1 MDLFFF
7 DILTILLIIVDMH
20 NYGKQIT
27 PLTIFGGVYTCLI
40 NLNNLVIS
48 NVYEFIPVNGYALWI
63 IFGFYLIIF
72 CIDLLGGYLYRKT
85 SHCSFSF
92 STRFVNYGSV
102 TLLFFVGFAAYA
114 IQFLLLYRTYGLA
127 IKGLNNGIL
136 GHLSSLAFILGPV
149 ALDLSIKT
157 GKKIRIIF
165 AALLNISVLGI
176 SVAFGGKYVIFINL
190 TYFLLYFVLKRNQ
203 RANLLKL
210 MKIILPLIGVAVGAF
225 VILYYVIPIVTGQYQ
240 STMDFAIEH
249 MFYYLLGPVIANN
262 FTMSHAG
269 QGNVLIPFAVIVNI
283 CRALVGN
290 NDYVVT
296 IYPFLF
302 QVDSVTKTNVAGFL
316 GETVY
321 NLGIVGALFYTAVIF
336 GIINYFYYQYRS
348 KNKFY
353 LSFCYSNAIIAF
365 LFFGNF
371 YSVSGVFLP
380 LLLAMF
386 LDVFSACRIGHY
398 HI

>member
-48 NVYEFIPVNGYALWI
+48 NVYEFIPVNAHSLWI
-63 IFGFYLIIF
+63 IFGFFLIIF
-72 CIDLLGGYLYRKT
+72 CIDLLGGYLYRNT
-85 SHCSFSF
+85 PHCSFSF
-92 STRFVNYGSV
+92 SIRFVNYGSV
-102 TLLFFVGFAAYA
+102 TLLFFIGFAAYA

-136 GHLSSLAFILGPV
+136 GHLSLLAFILGPV

-269 QGNVLIPFAVIVNI
+269 QGNVLMPFAVIVNI

-290 NDYVVT
+290 NDYVVA

-371 YSVSGVFLP
+371 YAVSGVFLP

-386 LDVFSACRIGHY
+386 LDVFSACRIRHY

>member
-48 NVYEFIPVNGYALWI
+48 KVYGFIPVNAHTLWI
-63 IFGFYLIIF
+63 IFGFFLVIF
-72 CIDLLGGYLYRKT
+72 CIDLLGGYLYRNT
-85 SHCSFSF
+85 PHCSFSF
-92 STRFVNYGSV
+92 STRFVNYKSV
-102 TLLFFVGFAAYA
+102 TLLFFIGFAAYSL
-114 IQFLLLYRTYGLA
+114 QFLLLYRMYGLA

-136 GHLSSLAFILGPV
+136 GHLSSFAFILGPV

-157 GKKIRIIF
+157 RKKMRIIF
-165 AALLNISVLGI
+165 ALLLNIIVLCI

-190 TYFLLYFVLKRNQ
+190 TYFLLYFVLKRNR
-203 RANLLKL
+203 RASLMKL
-210 MKIILPLIGVAVGAF
+210 IKIILPLIGVAVGAF
-225 VILYYVIPIVTGQYQ
+225 VILYYVIPRVTGQYQ
-240 STMDFAIEH
+240 STMDSAIQR
-249 MFYYLLGPVIANN
+249 MFYYLLGSVTANN

-269 QGNVLIPFAVIVNI
+269 EGNLLIPFTVIVNI
-283 CRALVGN
+283 GKALVGN
-290 NDYVVT
+290 HDYVMP

-321 NLGIVGALFYTAVIF
+321 NLGIIGAVFYIVVIF
-336 GIINYFYYQYRS
+336 SIINYFYYQYRS

-353 LSFCYSNAIIAF
+353 LSFCYSTAIVAF
-365 LFFGNF
+365 LFFCNF

-380 LLLAMF
+380 LLLAVALDMF
-386 LDVFSACRIGHY
+386 SSCKIGHY